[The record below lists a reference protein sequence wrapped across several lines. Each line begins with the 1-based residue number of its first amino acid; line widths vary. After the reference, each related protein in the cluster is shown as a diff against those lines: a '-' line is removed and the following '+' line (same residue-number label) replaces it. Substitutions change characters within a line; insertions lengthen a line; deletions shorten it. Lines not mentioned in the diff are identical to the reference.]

1 MWSRFGEPNSVLPPK
16 HASVFSDALR
26 YLSDVTGWEDWEG
39 GETGITVFDR
49 LTQGQKQVALLAVA
63 RALLQA
69 SAQPPKVTAYLA
81 ATVAAV
87 YETLLDLIKLDIET
101 DTRRTELRRGV
112 LAALDEMGYWTS
124 VNEARQPGEEQV
136 ERPSARCP
144 DQHIWADLVEGL
156 RTEVLED
163 YDFDLEVSFL
173 DLDPEARAAMKQSL
187 NIDPDCFTDIPED
200 PTPERFHAVRR
211 DLHELARPGGQ
222 NA

>member
-1 MWSRFGEPNSVLPPK
+1 VFSVWSRFGEPASVLPPK
-16 HASVFSDALR
+16 HASVFFNALR
-26 YLSDVTGWEDWEG
+26 YLSDVVGWEDWEAEG
-39 GETGITVFDR
+39 WKTGIAVFDR

-87 YETLLDLIKLDIET
+87 YETLLDLIQLDIET
-101 DTRRTELRRGV
+101 DNRRTELRSGV

-144 DQHIWADLVEGL
+144 DQHIWADFVEDL

-163 YDFDLEVSFL
+163 YDFDLEPSFL
-173 DLDPEARAAMKQSL
+173 DLDPEASAALKHSL
-187 NIDPDCFTDIPED
+187 NIDRDYFTDIP
-200 PTPERFHAVRR
+200 
-211 DLHELARPGGQ
+211 
-222 NA
+222 